1 VTYPS
6 LGLAIG
12 LLALWGFASGLA
24 APANTAIQASR
35 AGTDAGFVLASSE
48 SMNNS
53 ALLVLAPIVAS
64 WIGQGD
70 TVSTAILLGACT
82 LAALGVNLVD
92 WQSRPGA
99 MPSEVANA
107 PSRINQ

>member
-1 VTYPS
+1 M
-6 LGLAIG
+6 AIG

-35 AGTDAGFVLASSE
+35 AGSDAGFVLASSE
-48 SMNNS
+48 SMNNG

-64 WIGQGD
+64 WIGGGD
-70 TVSTAILLGACT
+70 TINTAILLGVGT

-92 WQSRPGA
+92 RQSRSKA
-99 MPSEVANA
+99 LTCEAN
-107 PSRINQ
+107 